1 MKNCFVGKLLGTTVA
16 LMMFGVVDV
25 VSVAWGAEMGSEPYF
40 QGKTIRLIVPSS
52 PGGGRDFYSRL
63 LARSIKKYI
72 PGNPTVVVM
81 NMPGAGGEVALSY
94 LYNRAKPDGLT
105 MSHGT
110 TSMYRNRPLGMA
122 TKYDLNKFTFVGT
135 MPESAFLI
143 VVRGDHP
150 LKTFDEL
157 FTSKKPIFWGAET
170 AGSAGTHN
178 LLGHT
183 MQLMG
188 ANVELVRGYRGT
200 GPRRAALFR
209 KEIDVTLER
218 LATAR
223 PHLEEGT
230 QRLLL
235 VLTHPKHVPPEL
247 KGNVQ
252 SWSEIKLTP
261 ELRELSEFIITT
273 SDLDK
278 SFLLPPGVSPDRV
291 AILRQAFDQAVNDP
305 DVAKAL
311 EKLGAVGP
319 PIRGVEMQ
327 EKIVPSILGIS
338 QGTKETV
345 QKWVGNK

>member
-1 MKNCFVGKLLGTTVA
+1 MARVAAYALFLSWAVSCATTPA
-16 LMMFGVVDV
+16 TAQGVEEFY
-25 VSVAWGAEMGSEPYF
+25 A
-40 QGKTIRLIVPSS
+40 GKTVSLYIGSS
-52 PGGGRDFYSRL
+52 VGGGYDAYGRL
-63 LARSIKKYI
+63 VARHIGKYI
-72 PGNPTVVVM
+72 PGNPTVVVV

-122 TKYDLNKFTFVGT
+122 TKYDLNKFTFIGT
-135 MPESAFLI
+135 MPESSFLI

-157 FTSKKPIFWGAET
+157 FTSKKPLFWGAET

-235 VLTHPKHVPPEL
+235 VLTHPKHVPPEI

-278 SFLLPPGVSPDRV
+278 SFLLPPGVPPERV
-291 AILRQAFDQAVNDP
+291 EILRRAFDQAVKDP
-305 DVAKAL
+305 EVAKGL
-311 EKLGAVGP
+311 TKLGAVGP
-319 PIRGVEMQ
+319 PVSGVEMQ
-327 EKIVPSILGIS
+327 EKIVPSILKIS

-345 QKWVGNK
+345 QKWVGKK